1 MADRSPTWR
10 FIAATVAIAALGSG
24 AARAADTFTALS
36 KSLPQP
42 STPTSK
48 RAKVKAARKQRQRN
62 G

>member
-1 MADRSPTWR
+1 MADRTTAWR
-10 FIAATVAIAALGSG
+10 ALAATSAIGFLADIFDSG
-24 AARAADTFTALS
+24 YAPCPVRTKRKPA
-36 KSLPQP
+36 P